1 MTEQAYE
8 ITKLQDRID
17 ILETE
22 NNDFKMK
29 LSSLAETIKTV
40 AEKVVTNVI
49 DSVMNKI
56 NEQQK
61 LNESK
66 TTSLL
71 DGIQIQMNNL
81 TTLLCP
87 KTIHTSISPRVNV
100 EDCSTPKNP
109 TTSQHC
115 TICDRSFAS
124 KKVYND
130 HHAAQHQQ

>member
-1 MTEQAYE
+1 MMNDDSLVPFNNYEHQEIKLALSNVEKVMTEQAYE

-81 TTLLCP
+81 
-87 KTIHTSISPRVNV
+87 R
-100 EDCSTPKNP
+100 
-109 TTSQHC
+109 
-115 TICDRSFAS
+115 
-124 KKVYND
+124 
-130 HHAAQHQQ
+130 